1 MSVAIKVLGV
11 SGSPRVQSTDFAV
24 NLALQLLRERGCETK
39 YYSVSGKD
47 IRFCTHCDY
56 CIRTRE
62 GCVFKDDVQKFYD
75 EIIWADGVVFGTPV
89 YQGNLSGQLKTVMDR
104 CRAILAKDPN
114 VLKGKIGMGI
124 AVGGDRNGGQE
135 IALRAMHDFFI
146 INEMTP
152 VGGGSWGANL
162 GATFWSQD
170 RGKVGL
176 EGDAEGF
183 RTLRKTVK
191 KFYEMLE
198 RTKGASVRRDHL
210 IG

>member
-1 MSVAIKVLGV
+1 MKVLGV
-11 SGSPRVQSTDFAV
+11 SGSPRLEGTHFAV
-24 NLALQLLRERGCETK
+24 NYALEMLRERRCEVR

-47 IRFCTHCDY
+47 IKYCTHCDN
-56 CIRTRE
+56 CVRTKQ

-75 EIIWADGVVFGTPV
+75 EIIWAEGVIFGTPA

-104 CRAILAKDPN
+104 CRAILARDPT
-114 VLKGKIGMGI
+114 VLKGKVGMGI

-135 IALRAMHDFFI
+135 SALRAIHDFCT
-146 INEMTP
+146 INEMIP

-162 GATFWSQD
+162 GATFWSHDKGRAGVESDQE
-170 RGKVGL
+170 GL
-176 EGDAEGF
+176 

-198 RTKGASVRRDHL
+198 KMKRVNT
-210 IG
+210 